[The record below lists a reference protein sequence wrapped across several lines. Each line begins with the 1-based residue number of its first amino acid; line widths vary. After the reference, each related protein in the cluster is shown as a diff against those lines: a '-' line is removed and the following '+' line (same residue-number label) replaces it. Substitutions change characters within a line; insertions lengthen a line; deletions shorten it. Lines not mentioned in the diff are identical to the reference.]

1 VYIINDG
8 QRSDSPLA
16 FDFVFVAV
24 PFVCDS
30 LAWFWIREKP
40 GRIVIIASLGAFSGV
55 LVIVGGSFDS
65 LNLKGD
71 LLALWMTL
79 GMAVYLCIYRRYP
92 DTPAAGPAVLLSLL
106 LVPIAWVAGDPF
118 SASSGDILITCLFG
132 LVFSVASVTMAEGAR
147 RLPAAETALISALE
161 TPLAP
166 VWAYFLFTE
175 IPTRYTLVGGFIILI
190 AVFGSQWVGRRAASQ
205 GV

>member
-24 PFVCDS
+24 PFVCAS
-30 LAWFWIREKP
+30 IAWFWIREKP